1 MKQRWLA
8 TFTAIAGVWVLWTAG
23 AYFFGGPRHRAES
36 AWFVLAALAV
46 AATAMNGADAASS
59 RGPGA
64 PGSVHS
70 GLVLLAVLAVTL
82 TIYSPV
88 TGLGLLSDDYVL
100 LARSSRELVDP
111 RAWEHFRPLPLF
123 IWKVIYPVGGAAA
136 LHVLN
141 VILHG
146 LNAWMVG
153 LLSRRL
159 GHSTHVAALIT
170 ATFVFFPA
178 AVEPVAWNSGIF
190 DVAAVFFGLLFMLG
204 ATASSSAAQRLGL
217 AALVAALLSKETAIV
232 LPLIAMAFA
241 WRADVN
247 RRTLVISLAIAAAY
261 AGLRLVSGS
270 DASSAV
276 LPAGPSL
283 RYAIKEI
290 LVRPF
295 ATLGAPWTRTELT
308 ESTASR
314 IALGLLPVGA
324 MVSLIVLYAVG
335 PRRGLRP
342 LTPLTNVAW
351 IFLGIAPLAGL
362 FFVNDDLE
370 GSRYLYLPLC
380 GWCLLIGDLVN
391 SISQARLRLICAST
405 LAVGVVLSG
414 VTGIRHHLG
423 AWLEAAA
430 LRDRLV
436 AEARLVRQSA
446 CPDAVFENVPSQ
458 HRGAQLFRNGFPQA
472 VGTNSSRGS
481 DTACRFVWTGMRFE
495 RR

>member
-1 MKQRWLA
+1 MKQRWP
-8 TFTAIAGVWVLWTAG
+8 AILTGIAAVWVLWTAG
-23 AYFFGGPRHRAES
+23 TYFFGGPRHRAES
-36 AWFVLAALAV
+36 AWFVLVALAV
-46 AATAMNGADAASS
+46 AAAAMNGGSAPSADRPRAQ
-59 RGPGA
+59 R
-64 PGSVHS
+64 SVRS
-70 GLVLLAVLAVTL
+70 GLVLLAIVGVGLIVYAPAT
-82 TIYSPV
+82 S
-88 TGLGLLSDDYVL
+88 LGLLSDDYVL

-123 IWKVIYPVGGAAA
+123 AWKVIYPVGGAAA
-136 LHVLN
+136 LHIVN
-141 VILHG
+141 VILG
-146 LNAWMVG
+146 GVNAWMVG

-159 GHSTHVAALIT
+159 GHSTPVAALVT
-170 ATFVFFPA
+170 ATFLFFPA
-178 AVEPVAWNSGIF
+178 AVEPIAWNSGIF

-204 ATASSSAAQRLGL
+204 ATASSSTAQQLGL

-247 RRTLVISLAIAAAY
+247 RRTLVVSVAIAAAY

-270 DASSAV
+270 DASSAL
-276 LPAGPSL
+276 LPAGSSL

-295 ATLGAPWTRTELT
+295 ATLGVPWTRTELT
-308 ESTASR
+308 ASTASR
-314 IALGLLPVGA
+314 IVLGLLPVGVI
-324 MVSLIVLYAVG
+324 VSLIVLYAVG

-342 LTPLTNVAW
+342 LTNVAW
-351 IFLGIAPLAGL
+351 VFLGIAPLAGL

-391 SISQARLRLICAST
+391 SIPQARLRLVCASALT
-405 LAVGVVLSG
+405 VGVLLLG

-423 AWLEAAA
+423 AWLESAA

-436 AEARLVRQSA
+436 AEAQIVLRQSA
-446 CPDAVFENVPSQ
+446 CLSPVFENVPSQ

-472 VGTNSSRGS
+472 LGTNSSGDS
-481 DTACRFVWTGMRFE
+481 DPACRFVWSGLRFE

>member
-1 MKQRWLA
+1 MKRRWPAIL
-8 TFTAIAGVWVLWTAG
+8 TGIAGAWVLSTAG
-23 AYFFGGPRHRAES
+23 TYFFGGPRHRAES

-46 AATAMNGADAASS
+46 AATAMNGARDQLSD
-59 RGPGA
+59 GPRA
-64 PGSVHS
+64 QRSVRS
-70 GLVLLAVLAVTL
+70 GLALLTIVGVTL
-82 TIYSPV
+82 IIYSPV
-88 TGLGLLSDDYVL
+88 TSLGLFSDDYVL

-136 LHVLN
+136 LHLLN

-146 LNAWMVG
+146 LNAWMTG

-159 GHSTHVAALIT
+159 GHSTQVAALVM

-178 AVEPVAWNSGIF
+178 AVEPIAWNSGIF
-190 DVAAVFFGLLFMLG
+190 DLAAVFFGLLFILG
-204 ATASSSAAQRLGL
+204 ASATSSAAQRLGL
-217 AALVAALLSKETAIV
+217 VALVAALLSKETAIV

-241 WRADVN
+241 WRTDVN
-247 RRTLVISLAIAAAY
+247 RRTLAIAVAIAAAY
-261 AGLRLVSGS
+261 AGLRLMSGS
-270 DASSAV
+270 DASSAL

-283 RYAIKEI
+283 RYALKEI

-308 ESTASR
+308 ESIASR
-314 IALGLLPVGA
+314 IALGLLPVGVI
-324 MVSLIVLYAVG
+324 VSLIVLYAVG

-342 LTPLTNVAW
+342 LTNVAW
-351 IFLGIAPLAGL
+351 VFLGIAPLAGL
-362 FFVNDDLE
+362 FFINDDLE

-380 GWCLLIGDLVN
+380 GWCLLIGDLVD
-391 SISQARLRLICAST
+391 SIPLARLRLICAWT
-405 LAVGVVLSG
+405 LATGVVLLG

-423 AWLEAAA
+423 AWLESAA

-436 AEARLVRQSA
+436 AEAQAVVRQSA
-446 CPDAVFENVPSQ
+446 CTDVVFEKVPSE
-458 HRGAQLFRNGFPQA
+458 HGGAQLFRNGFSQA
-472 VGTNSSRGS
+472 VRTQSLGG
-481 DTACRFVWTGMRFE
+481 DTACRFVWTGLRFE

>member
-1 MKQRWLA
+1 MPGW
-8 TFTAIAGVWVLWTAG
+8 WVCC
-23 AYFFGGPRHRAES
+23 RDDS
-36 AWFVLAALAV
+36 VIVLDV
-46 AATAMNGADAASS
+46 A
-59 RGPGA
+59 
-64 PGSVHS
+64 
-70 GLVLLAVLAVTL
+70 GLV
-82 TIYSPV
+82 
-88 TGLGLLSDDYVL
+88 
-100 LARSSRELVDP
+100 
-111 RAWEHFRPLPLF
+111 
-123 IWKVIYPVGGAAA
+123 
-136 LHVLN
+136 
-141 VILHG
+141 
-146 LNAWMVG
+146 
-153 LLSRRL
+153 
-159 GHSTHVAALIT
+159 T

-178 AVEPVAWNSGIF
+178 AVEPIAWNSGIF

-204 ATASSSAAQRLGL
+204 ATASSSAAQRLSL
-217 AALVAALLSKETAIV
+217 AALVAALLSKETAVV

-241 WRADVN
+241 WRADVH
-247 RRTLVISLAIAAAY
+247 RRTLVISVAIAAVY

-270 DASSAV
+270 DASSAL
-276 LPAGPSL
+276 LPTGPSL
-283 RYAIKEI
+283 RYAIKEV

-308 ESTASR
+308 ESTTSR
-314 IALGLLPVGA
+314 IGLGLLPVGV
-324 MVSLIVLYAVG
+324 MVSLIVLYAAG

-342 LTPLTNVAW
+342 LTNVAW
-351 IFLGIAPLAGL
+351 VFLGIAPLAGL

-391 SISQARLRLICAST
+391 SIPRARLRLICAST
-405 LAVGVVLSG
+405 LAVGVVLLG

-436 AEARLVRQSA
+436 AEAQTVLRQPA

-472 VGTNSSRGS
+472 VGTNSSRDS
-481 DTACRFVWTGMRFE
+481 NRACRFVWTGIRFE

>member
-1 MKQRWLA
+1 MKQRWPAIL
-8 TFTAIAGVWVLWTAG
+8 TGIAGVWVLWTAG
-23 AYFFGGPRHRAES
+23 TYFFGGPRHRAES
-36 AWFVLAALAV
+36 AWFVLTALAV
-46 AATAMNGADAASS
+46 AATAMNGASAQLSDRPRAQ
-59 RGPGA
+59 R
-64 PGSVHS
+64 SVRS
-70 GLVLLAVLAVTL
+70 GLVLLATVGVTL
-82 TIYSPV
+82 IIYSPV
-88 TGLGLLSDDYVL
+88 TNLGLLSDDYVL

-136 LHVLN
+136 LHLLN
-141 VILHG
+141 VTLHG
-146 LNAWMVG
+146 LNAWMIG

-159 GHSTHVAALIT
+159 GHSTHVAALVT
-170 ATFVFFPA
+170 AAFVFFPA
-178 AVEPVAWNSGIF
+178 AVEPIAWNSGIF
-190 DVAAVFFGLLFMLG
+190 DLAAVFFGLLFMLG
-204 ATASSSAAQRLGL
+204 ATASSSAAQRLSL

-241 WRADVN
+241 WRADVS
-247 RRTLVISLAIAAAY
+247 RRTLVISFAIAAAY
-261 AGLRLVSGS
+261 ASLRLVSGS

-283 RYAIKEI
+283 RYAMKEI

-314 IALGLLPVGA
+314 IALGLLPVGV
-324 MVSLIVLYAVG
+324 MVSLIVSYTVG

-342 LTPLTNVAW
+342 LTNVAW
-351 IFLGIAPLAGL
+351 VFLGIAPLAGL

-391 SISQARLRLICAST
+391 SIPRTRLRLICAST
-405 LAVGVVLSG
+405 LAVGVVLLG

-436 AEARLVRQSA
+436 AEAQTVLRQSA
-446 CPDAVFENVPSQ
+446 CPDAVFENVPAQ

-472 VGTNSSRGS
+472 VGTNGS
-481 DTACRFVWTGMRFE
+481 ADSDPACRFVWTGMRFE